1 MALFGDPKAK
11 KISEYEKK
19 IGECNASIRRYYD
32 EIGRLYYF
40 QYKDMNT
47 DNTKDIN
54 TRCESIT
61 KLGIEIEDLGLKIL
75 YEKGLKRCSSCGTEN
90 SLQYGFCFSCGAKFP
105 EGSDKEPTMTVVASA
120 TEEAAPVEEAP
131 AEVAE
136 AVEAPAESEAPAAE
150 ETPAE

>member
-19 IGECNASIRRYYD
+19 IGECNASIRKYYD

-61 KLGIEIEDLGLKIL
+61 KLGIQIEDLGLKIL
-75 YEKGLKRCSSCGTEN
+75 YEKGLKRCSACGTEN

-105 EGSDKEPTMTVVASA
+105 EGSDKEPSYTAPVDDI
-120 TEEAAPVEEAP
+120 APVEEVTEEATPAAEEVAP
-131 AEVAE
+131 AT
-136 AVEAPAESEAPAAE
+136 E